1 MRGLIEAGRDRL
13 NAGAAAL
20 DVVVETI
27 QALEASGFYVSGR
40 GASPNTDGIFELDA
54 SLMHGPS
61 RRAGAVATLVGFKSP
76 ITAARAVM
84 EKTSHVMLAGS
95 GAAAFAAAQGLEP
108 IADPDAWFTP
118 AWREL
123 SASPDTGTVGCLAL
137 DERGEL
143 AAGTSTGGVFGKRPG
158 RVGDSPIPGAGM
170 WADDHVAVS
179 CTGQGEMFIRAA
191 VAALGGGEAGESSDS
206 GDGWAQADAAWLGEL
221 DRVVRERKV
230 QLHAA
235 AALSGARSKDGG
247 EAQTL
252 DALKALSA
260 TPLATRSGPRPDGDD
275 SLIGPVLRLC
285 SRASFCSSGVDTG
298 GDEGEALVDKGW
310 SDACSRCRLGRESRN
325 HDRG

>member
-1 MRGLIEAGRDRL
+1 MTDRTTAMVIHGGAGPLKGGDYSREVAHMRGLIEVGRDRL
-13 NAGAAAL
+13 NAGAVAL

-54 SLMHGPS
+54 SLMHGPT

-76 ITAARAVM
+76 ISAARAVM
-84 EKTSHVMLAGS
+84 EKTPHVMLAGS
-95 GAAAFAAAQGLEP
+95 GAAAFAAAQGLEA
-108 IADPDAWFTP
+108 ITDPAAWFTP

-137 DERGEL
+137 DLRGEL

-191 VAALGGGEAGESSDS
+191 VAAQIAGRMRFGGQALAEAAEAALAEVAALGGE
-206 GDGWAQADAAWLGEL
+206 
-221 DRVVRERKV
+221 
-230 QLHAA
+230 
-235 AALSGARSKDGG
+235 GG
-247 EAQTL
+247 L
-252 DALKALSA
+252 IALSA
-260 TPLATRSGPRPDGDD
+260 RGELVMPYNSAGMKRAALHADGR
-275 SLIGPVLRLC
+275 IEAAV
-285 SRASFCSSGVDTG
+285 F
-298 GDEGEALVDKGW
+298 EG
-310 SDACSRCRLGRESRN
+310 
-325 HDRG
+325 